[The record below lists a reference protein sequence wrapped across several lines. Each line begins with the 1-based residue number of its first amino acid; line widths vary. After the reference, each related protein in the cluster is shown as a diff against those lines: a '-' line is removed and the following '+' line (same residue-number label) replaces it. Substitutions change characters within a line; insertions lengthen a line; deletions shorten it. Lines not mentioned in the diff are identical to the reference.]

1 MTQLE
6 KLKTTLGISL
16 TDTSQDENLNLLLE
30 DVLSDILSWTNRDI
44 LPIALEPTQRQIAV
58 IRYNMQ
64 GVEGQT
70 AHNEGGVSR
79 SFEDLPEPIRNT
91 IGQYR
96 LLKVVRYATETT

>member
-6 KLKTTLGISL
+6 KLKTMLGIDL
-16 TDTSQDENLNLLLE
+16 ADESKDEALQLLLD
-30 DVLSDILSWTNRDI
+30 DVASDLLAWTNRDT

-70 AHNEGGVSR
+70 SHSEGGISR
-79 SFEDLPEPIRNT
+79 SFEELPESIRST
-91 IGQYR
+91 IAQYR
-96 LLKVVRYATETT
+96 LLKVVRYATTEA